1 METTILTQASE
12 KILSLGV
19 VGAVFLILG
28 GVIAVLYRQNQAL
41 HAARITD
48 IKEAAKTM
56 ETNSVET
63 KQTAEIMRQVLSA
76 MQRTSGN
83 EQIVVSEVRT
93 KLTEFMD
100 DLRKG
105 KP

>member
-1 METTILTQASE
+1 MDAIITQAGE

-19 VGAVFLILG
+19 VGAVFIILG
-28 GVIAVLYRQNQAL
+28 AVITVLYRQNQAL

-63 KQTAEIMRQVLSA
+63 KQTAEIMKQVLSA

-83 EQIVVSEVRT
+83 DQIVVSEVRT
-93 KLTEFMD
+93 KLTEFLED
-100 DLRKG
+100 IKRG

>member
-1 METTILTQASE
+1 MA
-12 KILSLGV
+12 
-19 VGAVFLILG
+19 

-48 IKEAAKTM
+48 VKDAAKTM
-56 ETNSVET
+56 ETNSIET

-93 KLTEFMD
+93 KLTEFIE
-100 DLRKG
+100 DLKKG
-105 KP
+105 RP